1 MTDKEDDR
9 IKSNKTWIKWNQI
22 NDWTSM
28 KYGDKMFTKPKQ
40 SEQLKIE
47 LIRKMKNYDAA
58 KRKRSKD
65 ATPKRTRVKYDEA
78 IEKVNMNKT
87 WIRWTELK
95 PGESL
100 KYQSR
105 EYRKDVPNDQENLM
119 TRIINRMNGYDKE
132 KDQNNNKKQPVH

>member
-22 NDWTSM
+22 NNGTSM

-40 SEQLKIE
+40 SKQLKIE

-65 ATPKRTRVKYDEA
+65 ATPKRTQVKYDEP
-78 IEKVNMNKT
+78 IGKINMNKT
-87 WIRWTELK
+87 WIQWTTLK
-95 PGESL
+95 PGETL
-100 KYQSR
+100 KYRSR
-105 EYRKDVPNDQENLM
+105 VFRKDVPD
-119 TRIINRMNGYDKE
+119 D
-132 KDQNNNKKQPVH
+132 